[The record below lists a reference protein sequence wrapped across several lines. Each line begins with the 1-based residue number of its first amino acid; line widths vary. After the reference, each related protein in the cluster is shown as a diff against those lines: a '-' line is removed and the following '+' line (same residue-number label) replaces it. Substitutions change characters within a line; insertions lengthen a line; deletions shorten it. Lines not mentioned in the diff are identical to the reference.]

1 MAENLAT
8 MRFRLRTLMIV
19 LAIGPP
25 VIALAWWYGKLII
38 ALLVITLLVSPSL
51 IFDAVNLSYAAFSLL
66 RRLTRGSP
74 REESKESD

>member
-1 MAENLAT
+1 
-8 MRFRLRTLMIV
+8 MRYRLRTLMIV
-19 LAIGPP
+19 LALGPM

-51 IFDAVNLSYAAFSLL
+51 IFDAVNLSYYSFRAL
-66 RRLTRGSP
+66 RRLIGGSP